1 MIDHQHIVI
10 FNLINRQSERDFPR
24 GSMRNGLIDGTKCQ
38 SSERKG
44 NQFILMCITHS
55 LKGCLVMQRSMGMT
69 DDTWRKFKA
78 FLKLY
83 IGMEEWFHDSNDK
96 AEVIG
101 ARREIAKVLRS
112 LKTFFPRLDNTNG
125 YNLPKMHGMT
135 KFVEYMMLYG
145 SAMNFYGGPGEA
157 NHKIF
162 VKAAGLITQRR
173 VCEFAQQTANQYYS
187 MMLTNYAMQ
196 SCADELVKCKQR
208 GINERDPSE
217 LMTATDDITIELS
230 GRYEFR
236 V

>member
-1 MIDHQHIVI
+1 
-10 FNLINRQSERDFPR
+10 
-24 GSMRNGLIDGTKCQ
+24 
-38 SSERKG
+38 
-44 NQFILMCITHS
+44 
-55 LKGCLVMQRSMGMT
+55 
-69 DDTWRKFKA
+69 
-78 FLKLY
+78 
-83 IGMEEWFHDSNDK
+83 
-96 AEVIG
+96 
-101 ARREIAKVLRS
+101 
-112 LKTFFPRLDNTNG
+112 
-125 YNLPKMHGMT
+125 MT

-196 SCADELVKCKQR
+196 SCADELVNCKQR
-208 GINERDPSE
+208 GTNEMDPSE
-217 LMTATDDITIELS
+217 LMTATDDITIELY